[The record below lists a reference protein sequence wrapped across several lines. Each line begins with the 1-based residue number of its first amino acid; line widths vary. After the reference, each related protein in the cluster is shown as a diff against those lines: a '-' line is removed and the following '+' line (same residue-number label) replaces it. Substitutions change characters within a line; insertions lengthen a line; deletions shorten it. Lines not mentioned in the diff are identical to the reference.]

1 MAEQSVTVTLSE
13 AERLELEQ
21 IVMDRDKKAA
31 LSFLASVVL
40 AKIECA
46 ERGRMKSV
54 FDSGGGAPPM
64 KGR

>member
-1 MAEQSVTVTLSE
+1 MAEQNVTVTLSA
-13 AERLELEQ
+13 AERLELER
-21 IVMDRDKKAA
+21 IVIDRDEKAA
-31 LSFLASVVL
+31 LVFLARAVH

-54 FDSGGGAPPM
+54 FDTGAGAPPM